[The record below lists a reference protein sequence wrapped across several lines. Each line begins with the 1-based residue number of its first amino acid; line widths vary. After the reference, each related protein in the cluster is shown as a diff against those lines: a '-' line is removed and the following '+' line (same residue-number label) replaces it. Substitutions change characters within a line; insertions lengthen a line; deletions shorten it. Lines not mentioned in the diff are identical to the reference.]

1 MPDEASGLTERQKK
15 WFASVRANLE
25 ANTGRSLAEWVEI
38 GKGAPAGGQRATLK
52 WFKDTHGLLQ
62 NSAMFV
68 LHAMEGAGGSDETA
82 AAARAALWSDPGP
95 RAILEAVERLAV
107 ALGGVVVGQRKAF
120 TAFSREFQ
128 FAALKP
134 LKGGGA
140 RLGLAVELDADPRL
154 QPRGNESWSERLPS
168 KLELGWSQ
176 EVDDRLAALLRAAWE
191 RS

>member
-25 ANTGRSLAEWVEI
+25 VNTGKSLAEWVVI
-38 GKGAPAGGQRATLK
+38 GGSAPEGGQRAKLK
-52 WFKDTHGLLQ
+52 WFKETHGLLQ

-68 LHAMEGAGGSDETA
+68 LHAMEDGGGREDA
-82 AAARAALWSDPGP
+82 AATARATLWSDPDR
-95 RAILEAVERLAV
+95 RAILEAVERLAL
-107 ALGGVVVGQRKAF
+107 APGGVVVGQRKAF

-140 RLGLAVELDADPRL
+140 RLGLAVETGADPRL
-154 QPRGNESWSERLPS
+154 QPRGNENWSERLPS
-168 KLELGWSQ
+168 KLDIGRAQ
-176 EVDDRLAALLRAAWE
+176 EANERLAALLRAAWE